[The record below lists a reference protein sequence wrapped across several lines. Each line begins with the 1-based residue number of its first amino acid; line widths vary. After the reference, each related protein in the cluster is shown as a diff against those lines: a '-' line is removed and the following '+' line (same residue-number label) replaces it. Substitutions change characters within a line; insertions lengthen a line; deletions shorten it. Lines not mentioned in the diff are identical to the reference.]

1 MKKTRTLFSLFVL
14 LILMEFIQPQSSY
27 AQGRVYGLA
36 VLDLQANNIA
46 ESEALAL
53 SDMLRSSIVNIIN
66 NKSAQLTDSYNLIE
80 RSQMD
85 KIFEQFDIQNIG
97 CTDMTCAVE
106 FGKMLNA
113 DRIIIG
119 SVSLLGSTYMVIARI
134 VDIET
139 SKALV
144 SVDRK
149 VRGEI
154 DNVIDL
160 MPLVGHELLTG
171 ERLATPSLTIPSTTG
186 PIVETP
192 SPTDENLPVKKVSWN
207 VVNIKMISVPVG
219 NFQMGSD
226 NSRDEKPMHTIALDG
241 FEMSSTEITQKIYRI
256 VMGEAPSG
264 FEGNENLPVEKVS
277 WNDVVIF
284 CNQLSVAEGLE
295 PCYNLTTLKCDFT
308 KNGFRLPTEAEW
320 EYACRAGTETEYN
333 TGDGESSLLNAGW
346 YKKSS
351 DSKTHPVKQREPN
364 AWDLYDMHGNVWEW
378 CHDYYGKYKRISS
391 RNPEGAQ
398 SGKYR
403 VIRGGGYKS
412 KTSDCRNA
420 NRQYMLPN
428 VRHKDIGFRVVRR
441 QGGVTY

>member
-1 MKKTRTLFSLFVL
+1 MYKFGNKLFLCVF
-14 LILMEFIQPQSSY
+14 LILIEVILPQSSY
-27 AQGRVYGLA
+27 AQESDYGLA
-36 VLDLQANNIA
+36 VLDLQSNNIA

-66 NKSAQLTDSYNLIE
+66 KKSDQLTDSYDLIE

-85 KIFEQFDIQNIG
+85 KILDQFDIQNTG
-97 CTDMTCAVE
+97 CTDLSCAVE

-119 SVSLLGSTYMVIARI
+119 SVSLVGSTYMVIARI

-171 ERLATPSLTIPSTTG
+171 ERLTALSSIIPSSTA
-186 PIVETP
+186 PIVDIP
-192 SPTDENLPVKKVSWN
+192 APTNDNLPVEKVSWN
-207 VVNIKMISVPVG
+207 VIDIKMISVPVG
-219 NFQMGSD
+219 NFQMGSE

-241 FEMSSTEITQKIYRI
+241 FEMSSTEITQEIYRI
-256 VMGEAPSG
+256 LMGETPSG
-264 FEGNENLPVEKVS
+264 FKGDDNLPVEKVN
-277 WNDVVIF
+277 WFDAVKF
-284 CNQLSVAEGLE
+284 CNQLSVTEGLE
-295 PCYNLTTLKCDFT
+295 PCYNLKTWKCVFT
-308 KNGFRLPTEAEW
+308 NNGYRLPTEAEW
-320 EYACRAGTETEYN
+320 EYACRAGTETDYH
-333 TGDGESSLLNAGW
+333 TGDGESSLFNAGW

-351 DSKTHPVKQREPN
+351 DSKTHPVKQMEPN
-364 AWDLYDMHGNVWEW
+364 TWGLYDMHGNVWEW
-378 CHDYYGKYKRISS
+378 CNDYYGKYSSISS

-403 VIRGGGYKS
+403 VIRGGSYKS
-412 KTSDCRNA
+412 KKSDCRTA
-420 NRQYMLPN
+420 NRQYMSPN
-428 VRHKDIGFRVVRR
+428 ARLKDIGFRVVRR
-441 QGGVTY
+441 PRD

>member
-1 MKKTRTLFSLFVL
+1 MKKARILFSLFAL

-27 AQGRVYGLA
+27 AQGRDYGLA

-66 NKSAQLTDSYNLIE
+66 KKSDQLTDSYNLIE

-97 CTDMTCAVE
+97 CTDMSCAVE
-106 FGKMLNA
+106 FGKMLNV

-119 SVSLLGSTYMVIARI
+119 SVSLLGSTYVVIARI

-149 VRGEI
+149 VKGEI
-154 DNVIDL
+154 DNVINL

-171 ERLATPSLTIPSTTG
+171 ERLAVPSPTIPSTTDT
-186 PIVETP
+186 IVET
-192 SPTDENLPVKKVSWN
+192 SALTNLI
-207 VVNIKMISVPVG
+207 NIKMISVPAG
-219 NFQMGSD
+219 NFRMGSD
-226 NSRDEKPMHTIALDG
+226 NSRDEKPMHTITLDG
-241 FEMSSTEITQKIYRI
+241 FEMSSTEITQKIYGNFT
-256 VMGEAPSG
+256 GETPSG
-264 FEGNENLPVEKVS
+264 FKGIDNLPVEKVS
-277 WNDVVIF
+277 WFDAVKF
-284 CNQLSVAEGLE
+284 CNLLSDAAGLTL
-295 PCYNLTTLKCDFT
+295 CYNEKTWYCNFDAK
-308 KNGFRLPTEAEW
+308 GFRLPTEAEW
-320 EYACRAGTETEYN
+320 EYACRAGTETDYY
-333 TGDGESSLLNAGW
+333 TGDGESSLFNAGW

-351 DSKTHPVKQREPN
+351 DSKTHPVKQKEPN

-378 CHDYYGKYKRISS
+378 CHDYYGEYNRISS

-398 SGKYR
+398 SGKYH
-403 VIRGGGYKS
+403 VIRGGSYKS
-412 KTSDCRNA
+412 NTSNCRTA

-428 VRHKDIGFRVVRR
+428 DRLKDIGFRVVRR
-441 QGGVTY
+441 P